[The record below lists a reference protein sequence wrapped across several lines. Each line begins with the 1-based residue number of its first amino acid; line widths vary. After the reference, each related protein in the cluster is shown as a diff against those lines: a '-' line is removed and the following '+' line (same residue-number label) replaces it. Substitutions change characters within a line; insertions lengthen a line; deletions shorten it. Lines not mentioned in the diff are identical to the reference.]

1 MPRLKSSSPRF
12 SAILR
17 TSWTDCWPMRCALGR
32 SINPFAGLRR
42 RTWPP
47 SWSTAI
53 KTGRPAADLMLAVS
67 AESCSGELM
76 LRSPLAL
83 TSLSKRI
90 TLPILPSDMACRKG
104 SPGARLVPRKPS
116 ISMLPIICSMGGVSS
131 GLYCRGLAWSA
142 RAGASRQS
150 MRITATGIIFD
161 ILFSMANPSSGA
173 ILPFSAAHL
182 PGWPVCPCLCQG

>member
-17 TSWTDCWPMRCALGR
+17 TSWTDCWPMRCALGKIHKSLR
-32 SINPFAGLRR
+32 WLEAPHLAAFLVHCDKNRAPGCGPDAGRERGKLFGRAYVAFA
-42 RTWPP
+42 
-47 SWSTAI
+47 
-53 KTGRPAADLMLAVS
+53 
-67 AESCSGELM
+67 
-76 LRSPLAL
+76 
-83 TSLSKRI
+83 
-90 TLPILPSDMACRKG
+90 
-104 SPGARLVPRKPS
+104 
-116 ISMLPIICSMGGVSS
+116 
-131 GLYCRGLAWSA
+131 A
-142 RAGASRQS
+142 RATSPSKESHCRFYHRIWPAERIAGGKAGAAKTKHQHAAGSSVPWAVCRQDCIAGDWPGPPGRAQAGKS